1 MLPEGL
7 QSLVSTSSL
16 NSPLQSSQPPLPAQD
31 DLRSEQNQMDKC
43 YFSLMHCQHFNIPDY
58 EISTVEPPVSG
69 HPKCLDVAS
78 PFKPQYPHTNSPD
91 WSPCISFKNSW
102 ENLVHNQS
110 IFPLVINLVILINF
124 TLDDLL
130 MLLGEHW
137 CWSLLGPKGLREVVI
152 QDSGHKVSLLRRVLD
167 TSTGR

>member
-31 DLRSEQNQMDKC
+31 VLRSEQNKMDKC
-43 YFSLMHCQHFNIPDY
+43 YFSLMHCQYFNIPDY

-69 HPKCLDVAS
+69 HPKCLEVTS
-78 PFKPQYPHTNSPD
+78 PFKPQHPHTNSPD

-102 ENLVHNQS
+102 ENLGQDQS
-110 IFPLVINLVILINF
+110 IFPLVVNLVILITF

-130 MLLGEHW
+130 MLLGENW

-152 QDSGHKVSLLRRVLD
+152 YKTLSRGLFQEEI
-167 TSTGR
+167 